1 MSDNEHYVTVEV
13 KSRYLPDQSPDE
25 GKFAFA
31 YHITISNKGSQQVQ
45 LLNRYWL
52 ITDGNGKKTEVHG
65 PGVIGQQPFLATG
78 ASFEYTSGV
87 ILETPLGSMQGH
99 YEMRATDGTLFD
111 ASIKVFSLVVPKL
124 VN

>member
-1 MSDNEHYVTVEV
+1 MTEYDDSVVVEV
-13 KSRYLPDQSPDE
+13 KTKYLPEQSPDE
-25 GKFAFA
+25 SKFAFA
-31 YHITISNKGSQQVQ
+31 YHITITNKGLQLVQ
-45 LLNRYWL
+45 LLNRFWL

-65 PGVIGQQPFLATG
+65 PGVIGQQPFLAAG

-99 YEMRATDGTLFD
+99 YEMRAENGTLFD
-111 ASIKVFSLVVPKL
+111 AKIKVFSLVVPKL

>member
-1 MSDNEHYVTVEV
+1 MADYAHAVVVEV
-13 KSRYLPDQSPDE
+13 KTKYLADQSPDDS
-25 GKFAFA
+25 KFAFA
-31 YHITISNKGSQQVQ
+31 YHITIRNKGAQQVQ

-65 PGVIGQQPFLATG
+65 PGVIGQQPFLAAG

-87 ILETPLGSMQGH
+87 ILETPLGSMQGY
-99 YEMRATDGTLFD
+99 YEMRAEDGYVFE
-111 ASIKVFSLVVPKL
+111 APIKVFSLVVPKL